1 MAERIER
8 LNPQKLNK
16 EQNEPSD
23 NSFLKGFSA
32 GKSVSGGKSVVVNK
46 LVIDGTINVLKRAIN
61 NATPDN
67 FDKILSVMEKV
78 VALNK
83 GSNVNLD
90 TLSGELE
97 VLETSLPASS
107 NLIAENTRL
116 NRDVLRRSP
125 YAPGVSRGPGRI
137 TPFTPIDK
145 TSQAD
150 IARIQPPVAPPMAP
164 AMAPPAAPP
173 MAPPTAPPFRPQP
186 PLVDPER
193 QRVAPAAPVREP
205 ILADQPPPTNLVESD
220 FDHLTFSQALEV
232 AKESGLETFRWQGE
246 LYSTRSSA
254 DRASTTAPARQR
266 NMAHGGPVTQNE
278 GERMAATPGVAMLTN
293 LKVPK
298 IKATSPTTQLS
309 EFEKAFEAA
318 SSAGL
323 ETFKWE
329 GNVFTTDKKATPAQ
343 SPQLELELEPQAIAQ
358 AAPRVR
364 RGGRR
369 RPQLQPQ
376 LQTQPPSSF
385 SGGGLIK
392 RKNYA
397 VGGLVESNE
406 VEGVGTQQRT
416 LNGNGGAPPLVV
428 SLVPDPTTLEDAMA
442 EVVAGQA
449 ADAPTEP
456 PQFQD
461 DDEYALVPPPYR
473 AWVDA
478 KEASAP
484 ERHQKYEKQIGPLIN
499 RLEGV
504 HNSVYPDT
512 KGFITV
518 GIGHL
523 VTDETY
529 DILEERGV
537 PLKVRSD
544 LKDAVTQMKTDV
556 SECGEDNA
564 CINNIKKVNFGL
576 SDEHR
581 DLLRDYDIGKKE
593 KVLQGEIPAFDFLP
607 VALQVQLLQSR
618 YRGAIGTN
626 TTRLINQGKWEE
638 AAVEFLRHDEYL
650 DPETSTGIKSRME
663 DLRDAL
669 LNMVGQDDFAPGS
682 SWVRY
687 NSTLG
692 NLVREKELP
701 EIL

>member
-1 MAERIER
+1 MTPPSI
-8 LNPQKLNK
+8 PQ
-16 EQNEPSD
+16 
-23 NSFLKGFSA
+23 
-32 GKSVSGGKSVVVNK
+32 
-46 LVIDGTINVLKRAIN
+46 
-61 NATPDN
+61 
-67 FDKILSVMEKV
+67 
-78 VALNK
+78 
-83 GSNVNLD
+83 
-90 TLSGELE
+90 
-97 VLETSLPASS
+97 
-107 NLIAENTRL
+107 
-116 NRDVLRRSP
+116 
-125 YAPGVSRGPGRI
+125 
-137 TPFTPIDK
+137 
-145 TSQAD
+145 
-150 IARIQPPVAPPMAP
+150 
-164 AMAPPAAPP
+164 
-173 MAPPTAPPFRPQP
+173 PQP
-186 PLVDPER
+186 PLVDPES
-193 QRVAPAAPVREP
+193 QRIAPAAPVREP
-205 ILADQPPPTNLVESD
+205 ILADQPSPTNLVESD
-220 FDHLTFSQALEV
+220 FDHLSFAQALEV
-232 AKESGLETFRWQGE
+232 ASGSGLETFRWQGE
-246 LYSTRSSA
+246 LYTTRSSA
-254 DRASTTAPARQR
+254 DRASTTAPARQQ
-266 NMAHGGPVTQNE
+266 NMAHGGPVTQSNE
-278 GERMAATPGVAMLTN
+278 EREATALDSFRLAIEEFQNGNVPKIGGGVAAPSKAGMLSN

-298 IKATSPTTQLS
+298 IKAAPPTMQPQQQQ
-309 EFEKAFEAA
+309 AVA
-318 SSAGL
+318 
-323 ETFKWE
+323 
-329 GNVFTTDKKATPAQ
+329 PAQ
-343 SPQLELELEPQAIAQ
+343 STQLEMELQPQADALVQ
-358 AAPRVR
+358 
-364 RGGRR
+364 
-369 RPQLQPQ
+369 PQLQPQ
-376 LQTQPPSSF
+376 PQQPQPQQPQPQQPQPPSSF
-385 SGGGLIK
+385 SDGGLIK
-392 RKNYA
+392 RKNYEG
-397 VGGLVESNE
+397 GGLIKLNE
-406 VEGVGTQQRT
+406 GEGVGTQQRT

-564 CINNIKKVNFGL
+564 CINNIEKVNFGL

-638 AAVEFLRHDEYL
+638 AAEEFLRHDEYL
-650 DPETSTGIKSRME
+650 DPETSTGIKSRMRA
-663 DLRDAL
+663 LRDAL

>member
-246 LYSTRSSA
+246 LYSC
-254 DRASTTAPARQR
+254 
-266 NMAHGGPVTQNE
+266 
-278 GERMAATPGVAMLTN
+278 L
-293 LKVPK
+293 LY
-298 IKATSPTTQLS
+298 TSP
-309 EFEKAFEAA
+309 
-318 SSAGL
+318 
-323 ETFKWE
+323 
-329 GNVFTTDKKATPAQ
+329 
-343 SPQLELELEPQAIAQ
+343 SP
-358 AAPRVR
+358 
-364 RGGRR
+364 
-369 RPQLQPQ
+369 
-376 LQTQPPSSF
+376 
-385 SGGGLIK
+385 
-392 RKNYA
+392 
-397 VGGLVESNE
+397 
-406 VEGVGTQQRT
+406 
-416 LNGNGGAPPLVV
+416 
-428 SLVPDPTTLEDAMA
+428 
-442 EVVAGQA
+442 
-449 ADAPTEP
+449 
-456 PQFQD
+456 
-461 DDEYALVPPPYR
+461 
-473 AWVDA
+473 
-478 KEASAP
+478 
-484 ERHQKYEKQIGPLIN
+484 
-499 RLEGV
+499 
-504 HNSVYPDT
+504 
-512 KGFITV
+512 
-518 GIGHL
+518 
-523 VTDETY
+523 
-529 DILEERGV
+529 
-537 PLKVRSD
+537 
-544 LKDAVTQMKTDV
+544 
-556 SECGEDNA
+556 
-564 CINNIKKVNFGL
+564 
-576 SDEHR
+576 R
-581 DLLRDYDIGKKE
+581 D
-593 KVLQGEIPAFDFLP
+593 
-607 VALQVQLLQSR
+607 
-618 YRGAIGTN
+618 
-626 TTRLINQGKWEE
+626 
-638 AAVEFLRHDEYL
+638 
-650 DPETSTGIKSRME
+650 
-663 DLRDAL
+663 
-669 LNMVGQDDFAPGS
+669 
-682 SWVRY
+682 
-687 NSTLG
+687 
-692 NLVREKELP
+692 
-701 EIL
+701 